1 MRLRSHLLVL
11 TIGTLLP
18 MIVFAIAGAY
28 WLTERERS
36 TFERGAT
43 ERVRAVLT
51 AVDQELKS
59 SISTLEALASRS
71 EFLSGDLR
79 EIHADL
85 ARALGSQA
93 DWADLSLA
101 DIAGRQLISARH
113 RYGAS
118 LPAIRERTSFERV
131 LRTAAPAVGDL
142 IPGLPPQE
150 QQFTVRAPVIVDGV
164 VRYVISAWVKPESI
178 NALLMAQ
185 RLPADWVGVVLDGNY
200 HFVARTANP
209 DQNLGHPASDSLRA
223 ALSGS
228 EEGWFRG
235 VTVEGSDVYTPFS
248 RSAYSRWSVALGIP
262 ARVVDEARRDTII
275 SLLASTALA
284 GLIAVALAIWL
295 GRRFS
300 APIVELASAAK
311 KIGEAGAW
319 PEIPVSSRVYEVVE
333 LSRALQ
339 KSVERLHRAD
349 NAQREAISQLR
360 VSDRAKDEFLAMLGH
375 ELRNPLAAIAGASS
389 ILSSPRVPDDMAE
402 RARSILRRQ
411 INNLSRLVDDMLDV
425 SRTLAGKITLVKRP
439 VELSNIVT
447 VALSAFRSSG
457 RLQRHDVSVD
467 FSNAWIDG
475 DEVRMEQVVSNLIG
489 NAIKFT
495 PPGGSIAIKVE
506 ASEGDA
512 MLTISD
518 SGRGIPA
525 DLIDKVFDPFVQGG
539 QTADRA
545 QGGLGLGLALVKTI
559 VELHGGTVSARSEGG
574 GLGSKFTVQVP
585 RIREAAGVETA
596 GQPRAGERIPSRRIL
611 IIEDNQD
618 GREMLRALL
627 TIAGHEVHASA
638 DGPSGVAAAAQ
649 VAPDLVLIDI
659 ALPGMEGYEVARR
672 IRASNGGKSMR
683 LVAISGFGQ
692 AEDRRRSLEAGFDA
706 HLTKPF
712 SIETLGEFLSN

>member
-43 ERVRAVLT
+43 ARVRAMLT

-59 SISTLEALASRS
+59 STATLMALASRS
-71 EFLSGDLR
+71 EFLTGDLR
-79 EIHADL
+79 EIHANL
-85 ARALGSQA
+85 VRALASQP
-93 DWADLSLA
+93 DWIGLSLA
-101 DIAGRQLISARH
+101 DTSGRQLISARH
-113 RYGAS
+113 PYGAR
-118 LPAIRERTSFERV
+118 LPATRERVSFERA
-131 LRTAAPAVGDL
+131 LQTGRPSIGDL
-142 IPGLPPQE
+142 IPGLPPHE
-150 QQFTVRAPVIVDGV
+150 QQFSVRVPVV
-164 VRYVISAWVKPESI
+164 VAGSVKYVLSAAVKPASI
-178 NALLMAQ
+178 NEILSEQ
-185 RLPADWVGVVLDGNY
+185 RLPSDWVGVVVDDNGRL
-200 HFVARTANP
+200 VARTADP
-209 DQNLGHPASDSLRA
+209 EKKVGQLASDSLRA
-223 ALSGS
+223 GLSGS

-235 VTVEGSDVYTPFS
+235 TTIEGTDVYTPFS
-248 RSAYSRWSVALGIP
+248 RSALSRWSVALGIP
-262 ARVVDEARRDTII
+262 ASVVNSAQRDTMT

-284 GLIAVALAIWL
+284 VLIAIALAAWL
-295 GRRFS
+295 GRRVS

-311 KIGEAGAW
+311 RIGEGGAW
-319 PEIPVSSRVYEVVE
+319 PDIPVSSRVYEVVE

-439 VELSNIVT
+439 VELSNIVV

-467 FSNAWIDG
+467 FSNVWIDG

-495 PPGGSIAIKVE
+495 PAGGSVAIKVE
-506 ASEGDA
+506 AREGDA
-512 MLTISD
+512 VLTISD
-518 SGRGIPA
+518 SGRGITA
-525 DLIDKVFDPFVQGG
+525 DLIDKVFDPFVQGS

-559 VELHGGTVSARSEGG
+559 VELHGGTVSAHSEGA

-596 GQPRAGERIPSRRIL
+596 GQPLPGGKLPSRRIL
-611 IIEDNQD
+611 IIEDNPD

-627 TIAGHEVHASA
+627 TMAGHEVHESA

-659 ALPGMEGYEVARR
+659 ALPDMEGYEVARR
-672 IRASNGGKSMR
+672 IRASDRGKSMR

-692 AEDRRRSLEAGFDA
+692 ADDRRRSLEAGFDA

>member
-1 MRLRSHLLVL
+1 
-11 TIGTLLP
+11 
-18 MIVFAIAGAY
+18 
-28 WLTERERS
+28 
-36 TFERGAT
+36 
-43 ERVRAVLT
+43 
-51 AVDQELKS
+51 
-59 SISTLEALASRS
+59 
-71 EFLSGDLR
+71 
-79 EIHADL
+79 
-85 ARALGSQA
+85 
-93 DWADLSLA
+93 
-101 DIAGRQLISARH
+101 
-113 RYGAS
+113 
-118 LPAIRERTSFERV
+118 
-131 LRTAAPAVGDL
+131 
-142 IPGLPPQE
+142 
-150 QQFTVRAPVIVDGV
+150 
-164 VRYVISAWVKPESI
+164 
-178 NALLMAQ
+178 
-185 RLPADWVGVVLDGNY
+185 
-200 HFVARTANP
+200 VA
-209 DQNLGHPASDSLRA
+209 
-223 ALSGS
+223 
-228 EEGWFRG
+228 
-235 VTVEGSDVYTPFS
+235 
-248 RSAYSRWSVALGIP
+248 
-262 ARVVDEARRDTII
+262 
-275 SLLASTALA
+275 
-284 GLIAVALAIWL
+284 
-295 GRRFS
+295 
-300 APIVELASAAK
+300 
-311 KIGEAGAW
+311 
-319 PEIPVSSRVYEVVE
+319 
-333 LSRALQ
+333 
-339 KSVERLHRAD
+339 
-349 NAQREAISQLR
+349 
-360 VSDRAKDEFLAMLGH
+360 
-375 ELRNPLAAIAGASS
+375 
-389 ILSSPRVPDDMAE
+389 
-402 RARSILRRQ
+402 
-411 INNLSRLVDDMLDV
+411 
-425 SRTLAGKITLVKRP
+425 
-439 VELSNIVT
+439 

-457 RLQRHDVSVD
+457 LLQRHDVSVD

-559 VELHGGTVSARSEGG
+559 VELHGGTVSARSEGA

-596 GQPRAGERIPSRRIL
+596 GQPRAGDRIPSRRIL